1 MGHFLCRFLRLCCS
15 LLGKDLKYLHIWN
28 IRSNFAR
35 SKIWGQQNKNV
46 LKIKIMKKIFTVL
59 VMLMVALTTF
69 AQLAYNHVFNESD
82 FNNPS
87 TIVGR
92 DEGPKGQAWADG
104 IRLGG
109 ADAGA
114 TSTEGWNW
122 DEKFVVIALANGV
135 PDKISFAASNTS
147 ILPTQTFPSGA
158 PYYKVFESPDNAN
171 WNEVWSIRTQS
182 QNAVTGETVY
192 LSKSTRYIKLYYQGN
207 FAAIYKNVRVSE
219 RISMGTANPA
229 TIDFGTVKVDD
240 VFSDNSVSIGWTNV
254 VATATSTDEHFT
266 AEGFGEIGG
275 YDQTAHPT
283 ITLLTHEAGTFSAT
297 ITWEGRNKSTS
308 VEVTATVEKYDQT
321 ISLDMPETALTT
333 DELPVATASSG
344 LDVEYSIEPEGVV
357 AYENGAFTIIKDG
370 EVTIT
375 ASQAGNY
382 KYNQAPS
389 VTKIVTI
396 SKVTPEVTAPT
407 LTEITYPEELSE
419 TQMQGGTAS
428 VEGQFAISDDLG
440 TVLMPGTHTVN
451 ILFTPANTDW
461 YSTVPT
467 TAELT
472 VIAPTLYGEKTI
484 AVCGDEKALY
494 YETEYAEGEHTVQ
507 LPILN
512 SLGGDSIVTLTVV
525 VNQPSA
531 FVDEPREII
540 YGAQGT
546 WNGYDLSTYAI
557 GPHTLTYTTT
567 NAVDCDSVVTMQLT
581 VLAPETRGE
590 LEVFTCPGVPYEFM
604 EQEFEPDFYT
614 IRMPGANCYGGDS
627 ILELTVSEYPTYDI
641 HETIEMNDNETR
653 EWQGESLSGYDEGTY
668 NDIRK
673 EYTTV
678 NGCDSIYSLTLIVHP
693 TYLIEEN
700 KTIMEG
706 QGDTW
711 HGKDLNGYLASQTPY
726 TVYDSLETVFGGD
739 SVYVLT
745 LTVTA
750 RGVTYGEYRAAFCD
764 GDEITFEEVT
774 YSTPFD
780 GNITVA
786 EKNVYGGDSIVHLI
800 VTVYP
805 KYDIIVEDEMYVGE
819 HKIWNGYD
827 LAEWEFDEGN
837 WELPVQRLRSVHGCD
852 SIVHTYIEVLPLPT
866 SIYEYDAVICDNETY
881 SDENFSE
888 VSVEQEY
895 RRTLRNFMGGDS
907 IIIFNLTVYPTY
919 AISEE
924 DEIDLTH
931 SEYVWHEQ
939 VFPLTGEGTFELVD
953 SLTTVTG
960 CDSVHTLTLRVY
972 KLDQE
977 LTWLQEGA
985 TVDVGDKIEL
995 VAPTTTS
1002 GLEAELSFSD
1012 ENLYT
1017 IEENG
1022 TYRYIV
1028 FTQAGELTVTASQP
1042 GNTAYN
1048 AAEPV
1053 SVTFTINPVT
1063 GLEEIVDGRES
1074 IVDSRKILHE
1084 GQILILRNDKVYDI
1098 SGRKVK

>member
-1 MGHFLCRFLRLCCS
+1 
-15 LLGKDLKYLHIWN
+15 
-28 IRSNFAR
+28 
-35 SKIWGQQNKNV
+35 
-46 LKIKIMKKIFTVL
+46 MKKIFTVL

-69 AQLAYNHVFNESD
+69 AQLAYNQEFTEND
-82 FNNPS
+82 LNN
-87 TIVGR
+87 TATAIAF
-92 DEGPKGQAWADG
+92 DNGPYGHGWDDG

-109 ADAGA
+109 EGAGIGA
-114 TSTEGWNW
+114 GTPAWNW
-122 DEKFVVIALANGV
+122 EEKYVVIALANGV
-135 PDKISFAASNTS
+135 PNKLTFSADNTS
-147 ILPTQTFPSGA
+147 IAPTSAAPTLSQPIPPDAYYYVLESSNNSTWTEIWRKQAKTVDAQT
-158 PYYKVFESPDNAN
+158 
-171 WNEVWSIRTQS
+171 IQ
-182 QNAVTGETVY
+182 
-192 LSKSTRYIKLYYQGN
+192 LSKSTRYIKLAYQGN
-207 FAAIYKNVRVSE
+207 FAAIYQNVKVSE
-219 RISMGTANPA
+219 RIAMGSANPSS
-229 TIDFGTVKVDD
+229 IDFGTVYVDEQ
-240 VFSDNSVSIGWTNV
+240 VSESVSITWTNL
-254 VATATSTDEHFT
+254 VATATSTDAHF
-266 AEGFGEIGG
+266 ASEGFGQIGA
-275 YDQTAHPT
+275 YDQTANPV
-283 ITLLTHEAGTFSAT
+283 ITMATNEVGTFAGT
-297 ITWEGRNKSTS
+297 ITWAGRGKSTS
-308 VEVTATVEKYDQT
+308 VDVIGTVVKYDQT
-321 ISLDMPETALTT
+321 ISWDMPETALTT

-382 KYNQAPS
+382 KYNPAPS

-396 SKVTPEVTAPT
+396 SKVSPEVTAPT

-428 VEGQFAISDDLG
+428 VEGQFAISDDLS

-472 VIAPTLYGEKTI
+472 VIAPTLYGEETI

-557 GPHTLTYTTT
+557 GSHTLTYTTT

-604 EQEFEPDFYT
+604 EQEFEPNFYT

-627 ILELTVSEYPTYDI
+627 ILELTVSEYPTYNI

-678 NGCDSIYSLTLIVHP
+678 NGCDSIYRLTLIVHP

-711 HGKDLNGYLASQTPY
+711 HGKDLNEYLASQTPY

-953 SLTTVTG
+953 SLKTVTG

-985 TVDVGDKIEL
+985 TVDVGDKIEW

-1002 GLEAELSFSD
+1002 GLEAVVSFSD

-1063 GLEEIVDGRES
+1063 GLEEIVDSRES
-1074 IVDSRKILHE
+1074 RVDSRKILHE
-1084 GQILILRNDKVYDI
+1084 GQILILRNGKVYDI